1 MTLEQCDTKAQEIA
15 VLIAPMLQGVP
26 HYALENI
33 MDSVKD
39 KLMSLCLLTYP
50 IPSSECHS
58 ET

>member
-1 MTLEQCDTKAQEIA
+1 MTLEQCDAKVEEIA

-26 HYALENI
+26 HYAVESI

-39 KLMSLCLLTYP
+39 KLSGLCLLIYP
-50 IPSSECHS
+50 VPSSECHS